1 LKDIVTGVRTLRSE
15 FTIPPS
21 RFVKVRVETT
31 GGAIDT
37 LEGAREFAAM
47 LVRSDDF
54 FNMEAGEVLD
64 GSLALVGRGFTVHVF
79 IKDLIDVDAAVTRF
93 RISLDKTRKLIEGK
107 KKKLSNENFVSRAP
121 SDIIEKERAS
131 LAEMEDT
138 AERSAAYLSAL
149 AG

>member
-1 LKDIVTGVRTLRSE
+1 VRTLRSE

-21 RFVKVRVETT
+21 KYVKVRVETI
-31 GGAIDT
+31 GGAIDA
-37 LEGAREFAAM
+37 LEGTEEIAAM

-54 FNMEAGEVLD
+54 SDMGAGEALD
-64 GSLALVGRGFTVHVF
+64 GSLAVVGRGFTAHVF
-79 IKDLIDVDAAVTRF
+79 IKDLIDVDAAVMRF
-93 RISLDKTRKLIEGK
+93 RNSLDKTRKLIEGK

-121 SDIIEKERAS
+121 SDIIEKEKTS

-149 AG
+149 EG